1 MENAELI
8 GLSNQM
14 VLRRRMD
21 TIANNLANMNTSG
34 FKSAELVFE
43 KYVADEASHEAFR
56 FGDRRLHYVVDP
68 GTYYDLSNGTQ
79 IDTGNPLDVALTE
92 NAWFVVETPEGDRY
106 TRDGSFKVS
115 ADGFLVDAQGRQIK
129 GTAGPIQIG
138 AADIDIAINANGVI
152 SSQNGELGKLQVVTF
167 DDQRALKAAGSGLYE
182 GIEPRPA
189 ENASVRQGA
198 LEGSNVEPISEV
210 SEMIEVSRRY
220 SSIAEQ
226 MKKIDDLR
234 RTAIARLGRLDS

>member
-14 VLRRRMD
+14 VMRRRMD

-43 KYVADEASHEAFR
+43 DYVAKEASHEAFR

-68 GTYYDLSNGTQ
+68 GTYYDLSTGTQ
-79 IDTGNPLDVALTE
+79 LETGNPLDVAPSE
-92 NAWFVVETPEGDRY
+92 GVWFVVETGEGDRY
-106 TRDGSFKVS
+106 TRDGSFKRS
-115 ADGFLVDAQGRQIK
+115 PDGFLVDSQGRQIQ
-129 GTAGPIQIG
+129 GEGGPIQIS
-138 AADIDIAINANGVI
+138 ADDINIAINPDGVI
-152 SSQNGELGKLQVVTF
+152 SSQNGELGKLQLVTF
-167 DDQRALKAAGSGLYE
+167 DDQRAIKAAGNGLYE

-198 LEGSNVEPISEV
+198 LEGSNVEPITEI
-210 SEMIEVSRRY
+210 SEMIEINRRY
-220 SSIAEQ
+220 ASLAEQ

-234 RTAIARLGRLDS
+234 RTAIARLGRNDV